1 MEQIREQL
9 ANSVQSTEDGESSSL
24 ELLGHLKELGK
35 FIKECET
42 QIEDSAY
49 NEFDMNCEGQ
59 KTIESFKGFKIEM
72 RNGGWK
78 YDYSKVPKYAQYGID
93 QKAFG
98 EKLKALFE
106 HSESTDIET
115 GEVYDVTKKPRKDSY
130 NFKLI
135 TQ

>member
-1 MEQIREQL
+1 MEIIKQTL
-9 ANSVQSTEDGESSSL
+9 SNSVQDVEDGKSSSL

-35 FIKECET
+35 FIKTCEE

-49 NEFDMNCEGQ
+49 AEFDIQCEGQ
-59 KTIESFKGFKIEM
+59 KTIESFKGFKIEK

-78 YDYSKVPKYAQYGID
+78 YDYSKVVKYAQYGID

-115 GEVYDVTKKPRKDSY
+115 GEVYDVSKKGIKDKY
-130 NFKLI
+130 IFKPI
-135 TQ
+135 TE